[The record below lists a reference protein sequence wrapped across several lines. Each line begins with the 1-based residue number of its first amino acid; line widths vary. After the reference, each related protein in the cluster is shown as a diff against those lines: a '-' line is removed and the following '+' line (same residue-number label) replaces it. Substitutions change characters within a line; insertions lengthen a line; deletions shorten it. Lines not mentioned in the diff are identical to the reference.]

1 MTMKVIKRN
10 TSFRISI
17 LAAGKS
23 LTETDINPVAEG
35 SAWRLL
41 EVFPYP
47 NCFAV
52 LGFSAGEPGVVV
64 LLSRSLKNYRMVE
77 VGRVLWR
84 SSGPTSLLTQ
94 GHPTKWV
101 GSMCIHLCGIQK
113 TVLAI
118 IAKSQV
124 IMNSLSNTNP
134 EQYQRKS
141 YTEYD

>member
-1 MTMKVIKRN
+1 MKVIEMN
-10 TSFRISI
+10 ASFGISI

-23 LTETDINPVAEG
+23 LTETGVNPVEG

-47 NCFAV
+47 NCRVNCSVV
-52 LGFSAGEPGVVV
+52 LGFSAGEV
-64 LLSRSLKNYRMVE
+64 R
-77 VGRVLWR
+77 RVLRR
-84 SSGPTSLLTQ
+84 SPGPTSLLTQ

-101 GSMCIHLCGIQK
+101 GCMCKHLCGIQK
-113 TVLAI
+113 TVFAI

-141 YTEYD
+141 YIEYD